1 MDVALALT
9 RLTED
14 FNALLEENDFEGA
27 EELLSAALH
36 NQQAVRP
43 FLHFQLG
50 RLYHRWNKLTSAVH
64 HLTHAVDLSI
74 AEGNQLFLV
83 SVLDELNQVK
93 RQQLDQR
100 P

>member
-9 RLTED
+9 RLIEE
-14 FNALLEENDFEGA
+14 FNALLEDRDFEGA
-27 EELLSAALH
+27 EELLNSALH
-36 NQQAVRP
+36 DQPGARP

-64 HLTHAVDLSI
+64 HLNHAVDLSI
-74 AEGNQLFLV
+74 AENNSLFLV
-83 SVLDELNQVK
+83 SVLDELNNVK
-93 RQQLDQR
+93 RRQLDQR